1 MANGLSCPETR
12 GIFWDQGS
20 TRVPCIGRW
29 ALKPL
34 EDQGSPCVIFLQ
46 VCESREA
53 GGPRLNLTG
62 PWCQPGYL
70 ESGWLT
76 WAGPGPGTAPL

>member
-1 MANGLSCPETR
+1 MANGLGCPETR

-20 TRVPCIGRW
+20 APCPLHW
-29 ALKPL
+29 QEDSKPP

-62 PWCQPGYL
+62 P
-70 ESGWLT
+70 
-76 WAGPGPGTAPL
+76 AGVSQAALSLAG